1 MCGVLYSFASV
12 EKTRP
17 RYFFPQ
23 VTDSEQTKPPAPY
36 LQAGVRAAIRSTKP
50 THRALRRPPGPCLT
64 TAARAGTSN
73 FPLNKSGPRARRSRA
88 ATAEAH
94 LAPPRRN
101 HECCVY
107 LVCGHNIIAPSFSP
121 SFVGV
126 ASMAWWRSRPEI
138 MLVPA
143 SRPRTSSP
151 LHSQTGFGLAPS
163 HRSVLGAAS
172 LDQQTRRAAPGR

>member
-1 MCGVLYSFASV
+1 MPRLFLFRCV

-36 LQAGVRAAIRSTKP
+36 LQAGVRAAIRSTLFIYTP
-50 THRALRRPPGPCLT
+50 RAVGLALFLT
-64 TAARAGTSN
+64 RAGAGTSN
-73 FPLNKSGPRARRSRA
+73 FPLNKSGPRAHRSRA

-107 LVCGHNIIAPSFSP
+107 LVCGHNIIAPSLL
-121 SFVGV
+121 
-126 ASMAWWRSRPEI
+126 AS
-138 MLVPA
+138 
-143 SRPRTSSP
+143 
-151 LHSQTGFGLAPS
+151 
-163 HRSVLGAAS
+163 
-172 LDQQTRRAAPGR
+172 

>member
-1 MCGVLYSFASV
+1 M
-12 EKTRP
+12 
-17 RYFFPQ
+17 
-23 VTDSEQTKPPAPY
+23 TDSEQTKPPAPY

-107 LVCGHNIIAPSFSP
+107 LVCGHNIIAPSFP

-126 ASMAWWRSRPEI
+126 ASMALWRSIPQGIATSNVE
-138 MLVPA
+138 PA
-143 SRPRTSSP
+143 AQPNGIWTCNITP
-151 LHSQTGFGLAPS
+151 FGAWS
-163 HRSVLGAAS
+163 CI
-172 LDQQTRRAAPGR
+172 T

>member
-1 MCGVLYSFASV
+1 M
-12 EKTRP
+12 
-17 RYFFPQ
+17 
-23 VTDSEQTKPPAPY
+23 TDSEQTKPPAPY

-50 THRALRRPPGPCLT
+50 TLRVPLNLLGACLT
-64 TAARAGTSN
+64 RYSAGTSN

-107 LVCGHNIIAPSFSP
+107 LVCGHNIIAPSFP

-126 ASMAWWRSRPEI
+126 ASMALWRSIPQGIATSNVE
-138 MLVPA
+138 PA
-143 SRPRTSSP
+143 AQPNGIWTCNITP
-151 LHSQTGFGLAPS
+151 FGAWS
-163 HRSVLGAAS
+163 CI
-172 LDQQTRRAAPGR
+172 T

>member
-1 MCGVLYSFASV
+1 MPRLFLFRCV

-50 THRALRRPPGPCLT
+50 TRRALRRPPGPCLT

-107 LVCGHNIIAPSFSP
+107 LVCGHNIIAPSFFP
-121 SFVGV
+121 SFVGL
-126 ASMAWWRSRPEI
+126 ASMAWWRSRDHARAGI
-138 MLVPA
+138 A
-143 SRPRTSSP
+143 TSRYV
-151 LHSQTGFGLAPS
+151 LDAEFGSLL
-163 HRSVLGAAS
+163 RSTMSREV
-172 LDQQTRRAAPGR
+172 TY

>member
-1 MCGVLYSFASV
+1 VCGVLYSFASV

-107 LVCGHNIIAPSFSP
+107 LVCGHNIIAPSLFFLVS
-121 SFVGV
+121 SRRWRGGV
-126 ASMAWWRSRPEI
+126 AAPEV

-151 LHSQTGFGLAPS
+151 PHSQTGFGLVTS
-163 HRSVLGAAS
+163 RRSALGAAS
-172 LDQQTRRAAPGR
+172 LDRPSRRAALGR